1 MIPTEGDRVRMTGLM
16 PGDPDP
22 IPVGLEGTV
31 VDSNP
36 DVEQIYVSWD
46 ADEHG
51 RVRSLILLTTD
62 PFVVLPRGERKGNE

>member
-36 DVEQIYVSWD
+36 DVDQIYVEWD
-46 ADEHG
+46 PDAQG

-62 PFVVLPRGERKGNE
+62 PFVVLSPRERKGN